1 MKGKFIVLGL
11 LLGGLLLQVNPAD
24 AQRRGGRGG
33 RGGGGGA
40 DTTRTTPAPATDTTG
55 NPQNNNNNGQP
66 PNYDPYANLPI
77 TYDTVSATGGPTV
90 SLRNDNAYEKGL
102 VRDRKPLDY
111 EHLRWDDALYAEKV
125 WRELDLREKMNKVFT
140 YKAVEDDGN
149 QMFVAMLMDAVT
161 SGKVTAFSDDRF
173 TTPLTVS
180 DVFQKTAGGLDT
192 AFVRDLND
200 INKIVGRT
208 VTRKS
213 FNPDDVVKIRLKEE
227 WVFDRESSRMFV
239 RILGIGLLKTE
250 YVPNT
255 KRERGTSSLFWV
267 YYPDVRPMLVKAE
280 VYNPKNM
287 GQNRMTWEE
296 LFESRMFSSYIV
308 KSTIDN
314 PSNAFIRN
322 MIDNDILRLLEGD
335 NIKEK
340 IFNFEQ
346 DLWSY

>member
-1 MKGKFIVLGL
+1 MNMKFVQLAFCFLVAGSL
-11 LLGGLLLQVNPAD
+11 LTLDAD
-24 AQRRGGRGG
+24 AQR
-33 RGGGGGA
+33 
-40 DTTRTTPAPATDTTG
+40 TRKKKDANPTNEQPSPTG
-55 NPQNNNNNGQP
+55 NEQQQNNNTQP
-66 PNYDPYANLPI
+66 PSGYDPLAGLPI
-77 TYDTVSATGGPTV
+77 TYDTLSNDMSPKK
-90 SLRNDNAYEKGL
+90 SLRNDNAFDKSNL
-102 VRDRKPLDY
+102 TQRTPLPY

-140 YKAVEDDGN
+140 YEAESDNGSQIFVNMVMKAVQGGE
-149 QMFVAMLMDAVT
+149 
-161 SGKVTAFSDDRF
+161 VTAFSDDRF
-173 TTPLTVS
+173 TSPMAVS
-180 DVFQKTAGGLDT
+180 DVMQLTSGRLDT
-192 AFVRDLND
+192 FPVYDPKQLD
-200 INKIVGRT
+200 KIIGWN
-208 VTRKS
+208 VTRQS
-213 FNPDDVVKIRLKEE
+213 FDAKAVSRLRLKEE

-250 YVPNT
+250 YIPNT
-255 KRERGTSSLFWV
+255 TKERGTSSLFWI
-267 YYPDVRPMLVKAE
+267 YYPDLRPMLAKAE

-314 PSNAFIRN
+314 PSNKMIRN
-322 MIDNDILRLLEGD
+322 YINDPILRLLEGE